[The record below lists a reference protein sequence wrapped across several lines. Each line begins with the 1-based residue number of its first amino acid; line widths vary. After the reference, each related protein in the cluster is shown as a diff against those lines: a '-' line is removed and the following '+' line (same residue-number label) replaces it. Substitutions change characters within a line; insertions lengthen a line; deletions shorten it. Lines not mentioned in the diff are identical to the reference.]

1 MEPVAPVRCPPQAR
15 SCSGHDFW
23 QVRANRRGFYSEKVN
38 DIAHHMTPPDSP
50 VNNKQVPGN
59 PAAESSTLS
68 LRPPA
73 HRVERRAVGWWILQS
88 LVFAVPILAGAIVAY
103 VLWEAA
109 RPWLIVAIIAASLFL
124 IVGVAVEPFWRY
136 RVHRWET
143 THEAVYA
150 RSGWLVREWRAAPL
164 ARVQTVDALRG
175 PLEQLLGLSTLR
187 VTTASSYGA
196 IDIGGLDQKTSARL
210 AEELTEATQQIPG
223 DGT

>member
-1 MEPVAPVRCPPQAR
+1 MVGPTA
-15 SCSGHDFW
+15 
-23 QVRANRRGFYSEKVN
+23 
-38 DIAHHMTPPDSP
+38 
-50 VNNKQVPGN
+50 
-59 PAAESSTLS
+59 LS
-68 LRPPA
+68 LRPP
-73 HRVERRAVGWWILQS
+73 ENQLEKRAIGWWMLQS
-88 LVFAVPILAGAIVAY
+88 LVLAVPILAAAIVAY
-103 VLWEAA
+103 VWWDAA
-109 RPWLIVAIIAASLFL
+109 RPWLILVVLAAALLL

-143 THEAVYA
+143 TQDAVYA

-196 IDIGGLDQKTSARL
+196 IDIGGLDQRTAARL